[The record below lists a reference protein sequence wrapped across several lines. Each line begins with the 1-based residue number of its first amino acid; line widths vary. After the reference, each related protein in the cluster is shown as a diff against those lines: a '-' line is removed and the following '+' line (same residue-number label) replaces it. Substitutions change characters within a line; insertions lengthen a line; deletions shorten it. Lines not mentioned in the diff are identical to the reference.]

1 MGIYKTGKIV
11 RLSRILGKEKTI
23 IVPMDDSLTVGPFRG
38 LYDMHKLLEKI
49 CCSKAD
55 AILTYKG
62 TFEQNINCIKGKA
75 AILNLSSSTV
85 HSLPTYKHIVND
97 VKRALIMGFDGVAVH
112 INITSNY
119 EGEMLQGF
127 GRLSE
132 VCDYYEVPLMAIM
145 YPRGEVGDAAN
156 NYCELKKLSPEKY
169 KELIMHCVRIAVEL
183 GADIIKTQ
191 YTGSIDSFRDVIN
204 VAEGIPILIAG
215 AEFSDEKTVL
225 ENAQEAILAGAQGV
239 CFGRNIFNRENP
251 GDIIKEL
258 YDIINKRE
266 GDE

>member
-1 MGIYKTGKIV
+1 M
-11 RLSRILGKEKTI
+11 
-23 IVPMDDSLTVGPFRG
+23 
-38 LYDMHKLLEKI
+38 
-49 CCSKAD
+49 
-55 AILTYKG
+55 
-62 TFEQNINCIKGKA
+62 
-75 AILNLSSSTV
+75 
-85 HSLPTYKHIVND
+85 
-97 VKRALIMGFDGVAVH
+97 
-112 INITSNY
+112 
-119 EGEMLQGF
+119 
-127 GRLSE
+127 
-132 VCDYYEVPLMAIM
+132 
-145 YPRGEVGDAAN
+145 
-156 NYCELKKLSPEKY
+156 
-169 KELIMHCVRIAVEL
+169 RIAVEL